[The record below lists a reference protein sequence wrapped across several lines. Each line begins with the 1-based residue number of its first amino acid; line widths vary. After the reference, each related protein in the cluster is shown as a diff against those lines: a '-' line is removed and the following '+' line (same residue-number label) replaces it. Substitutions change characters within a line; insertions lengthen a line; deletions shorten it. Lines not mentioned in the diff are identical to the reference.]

1 MKIEFT
7 RNDLQQKIRITA
19 IGLLNQ
25 QLADALDLGLQAKQA
40 HWNVKGQQFSSLHE
54 LFDRTAENVEEFSD
68 VIAERAVQLGGLA
81 EGTVEAIAKASR
93 LPVYEL
99 DLYRGSDHLRAL
111 SGSLARFAA
120 SAREAIA
127 TAAMAG
133 DADTADV
140 FTQVSRATDTLL
152 WKVAAHIP
160 EAWELPVESPAQA
173 TVVPITPQSIPA
185 RRRKAR

>member
-7 RNDLQQKIRITA
+7 RNDLPETIRRAA
-19 IGLLNQ
+19 IALLNR

-40 HWNVKGQQFSSLHE
+40 HWNVKGPQFSSLHE
-54 LFDRTAENVEEFSD
+54 LFDRTAESVEEFTD
-68 VIAERAVQLGGLA
+68 VIAERAVQLGGIA
-81 EGTVEAIAKASR
+81 EGTVQAIAGNSR
-93 LPVYEL
+93 LPEYEL

-111 SGSLARFAA
+111 SRSLARFAA

-127 TAAMAG
+127 TASLAG

-160 EAWELPVESPAQA
+160 EAWELPGEAPSAA
-173 TVVPITPQSIPA
+173 VVQIAPQSPSA
-185 RRRKAR
+185 RQRKAR